1 MAPPLQM
8 LMSSDFDN
16 DPNSDEAPAIDSY
29 RALNSGAGLLLQ
41 AGRLIVRV
49 RGDDRV
55 SFMHGMCTAD
65 VKGLASGS
73 LAPALFL
80 TERAHLIAE
89 CFIYAF
95 EEPELWLEV
104 EGAQWP
110 EIRNHLEKLLVA
122 DDVELE
128 EAESLAVL
136 DIEGTKAGEVISEV
150 FGVSGLAPWHH
161 VERHQ
166 VRIANLPRYLGPAFS
181 IIAANSLVPQISE
194 RIRRECPEVADIGA
208 EVLDVLRVENG
219 LARIGKDTTPR
230 TLAVEARFERAISFE
245 KGCYLGQET
254 VERATAH
261 GALKHRLCGIRVS
274 DELPPPGA
282 PVTLEGKE
290 VGILTSVV
298 RSPSLGVIGLAVLHH
313 SAWARGTRVM
323 IGNDGKAGVVCE
335 LPFGRT

>member
-1 MAPPLQM
+1 MQM
-8 LMSSDFDN
+8 LMSSDFDEH
-16 DPNSDEAPAIDSY
+16 PNSHDAATIDSY
-29 RALNSGAGLLLQ
+29 RALKSGAGLHLQ
-41 AGRLIVRV
+41 AGRLIIRV

-89 CFIYAF
+89 CFIYAL

-104 EGAQWP
+104 EASHWS

-122 DDVELE
+122 DDVEFE
-128 EAESLAVL
+128 EVESLAVL
-136 DIEGTKAGEVISEV
+136 DIEGAKAEEVVREV
-150 FGVSGLAPWHH
+150 FGVSGLASWHH

-181 IIAANSLVPQISE
+181 IIAEKPSVPQICE
-194 RIRRECPEVADIGA
+194 RIRRLCPEVADIGT

-219 LARIGKDTTPR
+219 LARIGKDTTAR
-230 TLAVEARFERAISFE
+230 TLAVEARFERAISFD

-254 VERATAH
+254 VERATAR

-274 DELPPPGA
+274 HGLPPSGA
-282 PVTLEGKE
+282 PVMLEGKE
-290 VGILTSVV
+290 VGSLTSVV

-313 SAWARGTRVM
+313 SAWAPGTRVM
-323 IGNDGKAGVVCE
+323 IGDKVCSVCE
-335 LPFGRT
+335 LPFGQA

>member
-1 MAPPLQM
+1 M
-8 LMSSDFDN
+8 LMSSDFDEH
-16 DPNSDEAPAIDSY
+16 PNSYEAATVDSY
-29 RALNSGAGLLLQ
+29 RALKSGAGLNLQ
-41 AGRLIVRV
+41 TGRLIVRV

-80 TERAHLIAE
+80 SERAHLIAE
-89 CFIYAF
+89 CFIYAL

-104 EGAQWP
+104 EASHWP

-122 DDVELE
+122 DDVEME
-128 EAESLAVL
+128 QAESLAVL
-136 DIEGTKAGEVISEV
+136 DIEGAKAEEVVREAFSIS
-150 FGVSGLAPWHH
+150 GIAPWHH
-161 VERHQ
+161 VERYQ
-166 VRIANLPRYLGPAFS
+166 VRIANLPRYFGPAFS
-181 IIAANSLVPQISE
+181 IIADKPSVPQICE
-194 RIRRECPEVADIGA
+194 GIRRACPQVADIGA

-230 TLAVEARFERAISFE
+230 TLAVEARFEHAISFD

-254 VERATAH
+254 VERATAR
-261 GALKHRLCGIRVS
+261 GALKHRLCGISVS
-274 DELPPPGA
+274 DGLPPLGA

-290 VGILTSVV
+290 VGSLTSVV

-313 SAWARGTRVM
+313 SAWAPGTRVV
-323 IGNDGKAGVVCE
+323 IGDDGKAGVVCE

>member
-1 MAPPLQM
+1 M
-8 LMSSDFDN
+8 LMNSDSDN
-16 DPNSDEAPAIDSY
+16 DLNSHDAPTIDSY
-29 RALNSGAGLLLQ
+29 RTLKSSAGLYLQ
-41 AGRLIVRV
+41 TGRLVVRV
-49 RGDDRV
+49 HGDDRV

-89 CFIYAF
+89 CFIYAL

-104 EGAQWP
+104 EASHWP

-122 DDVELE
+122 DDVEME
-128 EAESLAVL
+128 EADSLAVL
-136 DIEGTKAGEVISEV
+136 DIEGAKAEEVIRAV
-150 FGVSGLAPWHH
+150 FGVSGLVSWHH

-181 IIAANSLVPQISE
+181 IIADKPSVPQICE
-194 RIRRECPEVADIGA
+194 HIRRVCPEVADIGA
-208 EVLDVLRVENG
+208 EVIDVLRVENG

-230 TLAVEARFERAISFE
+230 TLAVEARFERAISFD

-254 VERATAH
+254 VERATAR
-261 GALKHRLCGIRVS
+261 GALKHRLCGVRVS
-274 DELPPPGA
+274 DGLPSPGA
-282 PVTLEGKE
+282 PVTLDGKE
-290 VGILTSVV
+290 IGSLTSVV

-313 SAWARGTRVM
+313 SAWAPGTRVM
-323 IGNDGKAGVVCE
+323 IGGKASVVCE